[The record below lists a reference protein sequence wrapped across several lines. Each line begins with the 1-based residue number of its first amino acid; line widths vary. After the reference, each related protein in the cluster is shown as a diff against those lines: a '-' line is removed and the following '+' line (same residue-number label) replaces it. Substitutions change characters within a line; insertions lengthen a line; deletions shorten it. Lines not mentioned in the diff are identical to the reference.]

1 MLELII
7 LSIII
12 GSIYFLVMESS
23 IPKKSNCSYSASI
36 MTDILAFVVGV
47 YVSHIGYTTK
57 NEILFIFG
65 NAIIVEH
72 IWQLFYFKDRQS
84 ELI

>member
-7 LSIII
+7 VSIII
-12 GSIYFLVMESS
+12 GSLYFLIMESS
-23 IPKKSNCSYSASI
+23 ISKDSNCSYSASI
-36 MTDILAFVVGV
+36 MTDILAFIVGG

-72 IWQLFYFKDRQS
+72 IWQLFYFKV
-84 ELI
+84 